1 MEIKVVGSGCKN
13 CKNLLNIT
21 RAAVSMLAIDAQVI
35 YVTEMAD
42 IVATGLM
49 SLPGLIV
56 NGKVKSAGRVPSL
69 SEVVKLIR
77 SEMESDDSAIV

>member
-1 MEIKVVGSGCKN
+1 MDIKVVGSGCKN

-21 RAAVSMLAIDAQVI
+21 RTAVSMLAIDSPVV

-42 IVATGLM
+42 IMATGLLN
-49 SLPGLIV
+49 LPGLIV
-56 NGKVKSAGRVPSL
+56 NGKVKSTGRVPSL

-77 SEMESDDSAIV
+77 SEM